1 MSTELP
7 LLLLPGMM
15 CDERLFA
22 PQIDA
27 FRSDRPVA
35 VGNLTR
41 ADSMADLARQ
51 VLADTGWPRF
61 ALGGLSMGG
70 ILAMEMARQA
80 PDRIAGLALM
90 DTNPWA
96 EPEEVREKRDPQMQA
111 VRDGHLLEVMRDQM
125 APKYCAAHE
134 TECAQ
139 LDVVLAMAEDLGSEV
154 FLRQSIALRD
164 RPGQTDTLKGVT
176 VPGLALV
183 GEDDQLCP
191 LDRHEAIAT
200 LMPDCELVVLP
211 RVGHL
216 TTLQAPEAVNA
227 ALKNWLEK
235 LT

>member
-15 CDERLFA
+15 CDERLFT
-22 PQIDA
+22 PQIEA
-27 FRSDRPVA
+27 FQSERPVTVA
-35 VGNLTR
+35 DITGS
-41 ADSMADLARQ
+41 DSMAELARQ
-51 VLADTGWPRF
+51 VLAETPWPRF

-70 ILAMEMARQA
+70 ILAMEMVRQA
-80 PDRIAGLALM
+80 PERIAGLALM

-96 EPEEVREKRDPQMQA
+96 EPEEVREKREPQMQA

-125 APKYCAAHE
+125 APKYCADHE

-139 LDVVLAMAEDLGSEV
+139 LDVVLAMAEHLGPDV

-164 RPGQTDTLKGVT
+164 RPGQTETLKGVT
-176 VPGLALV
+176 VPALALV

-211 RVGHL
+211 HVGHL
-216 TTLQAPEAVNA
+216 ATLQAPDAVNA
-227 ALKNWLEK
+227 ALKHWLEK